1 MRYGTLDLCI
11 STSFKSFWSKNI
23 LNDISDSSMFWVGPI
38 QIDFNNLLGKNTSIY
53 GINIPALDLNRTLPY
68 IGQEE

>member
-38 QIDFNNLLGKNTSIY
+38 QIDFNNLLWKKN
-53 GINIPALDLNRTLPY
+53 D
-68 IGQEE
+68 